1 MNFWKLFL
9 IILLTPFF
17 LQFSVID
24 KEYNFNKK
32 GIEYYKKKDFNSAV
46 KQFENA
52 ELLNPQSPLNKF
64 NKSTALAK
72 QQNYDEALRY
82 LEKTINNEKTDKTL
96 KSEAHYNIGNI
107 LVEQQK
113 YSDAIE
119 HYKNALK
126 INPNHLNAK
135 YNLTYAL
142 NMLQRQQQQQNQ
154 KDKNDKSNENDKKK
168 DDQQKSKSDNEKNK
182 QDQKQQKNNF
192 DKEQAEQLLNSII
205 NSNKMN
211 EPQKSEKV
219 ILKGYQD
226 KPW

>member
-1 MNFWKLFL
+1 M
-9 IILLTPFF
+9 
-17 LQFSVID
+17 ID

-82 LEKTINNEKTDKTL
+82 LEKTINNERTDKTL
-96 KSEAHYNIGNI
+96 KSEAHYNMGNI

-142 NMLQRQQQQQNQ
+142 NMLQQQQQQQQNQ

-168 DDQQKSKSDNEKNK
+168 DNQQKNKNDNEKNK

>member
-1 MNFWKLFL
+1 MNFGKLFL
-9 IILLTPFF
+9 IIFLASFF

-32 GIEYYKKKDFNSAV
+32 GIEYYKKKDFNSAA

-82 LEKTINNEKTDKTL
+82 LEKTINNERTDKTL
-96 KSEAHYNIGNI
+96 KSEAHYNMGNI

-142 NMLQRQQQQQNQ
+142 NMLQQQQQQQQNQ

-168 DDQQKSKSDNEKNK
+168 DNQQKNKNDNEKNK
-182 QDQKQQKNNF
+182 
-192 DKEQAEQLLNSII
+192 
-205 NSNKMN
+205 
-211 EPQKSEKV
+211 
-219 ILKGYQD
+219 
-226 KPW
+226 